1 VTEESLHQDH
11 NYTVRHCALAK
22 HKYAMSASQ
31 TPPSMGKIGSASF
44 RSSPASFPNTSEQT
58 VPPNSSSIPLPSDTA
73 VHENSMIHQASGED
87 KEVSAENNLMQE
99 CRRSGPICPAGDPEI
114 EVYKDEL
121 KNTRKN
127 QDIPL
132 VTWVLVSL
140 FLLSAVQKTAT
151 ESLVGEM
158 SQLYADSQ
166 RNGHRRNKP
175 YSKRIMIFCMTLAGY
190 SAKAYRYLRSSV
202 NYCIPSPE
210 TLKNYRNRVD
220 GSPGFSSAALK
231 MVKSKVIEVAE
242 TSRKLFLSLSC
253 DDISIRCIFCKAKLQ
268 VHYF

>member
-1 VTEESLHQDH
+1 
-11 NYTVRHCALAK
+11 
-22 HKYAMSASQ
+22 
-31 TPPSMGKIGSASF
+31 MGKIGSASF
-44 RSSPASFPNTSEQT
+44 RSSSASFPNTSEQT
-58 VPPNSSSIPLPSDTA
+58 VPPNSSSIPLTSNTEVP
-73 VHENSMIHQASGED
+73 ENSMIHQASGVD
-87 KEVSAENNLMQE
+87 NVVSAENSLQQ
-99 CRRSGPICPAGDPEI
+99 CSSSGPICPAGDPEI
-114 EVYKDEL
+114 EVYKDEV
-121 KNTRKN
+121 KNTRQK

-140 FLLSAVQKTAT
+140 FLLSAIQKTAT

-158 SQLYADSQ
+158 SQLFADSQ

-253 DDISIRCIFCKAKLQ
+253 DDISIRCIFCKALFLSLLFLK
-268 VHYF
+268 